1 VAKSRHQE
9 GRVEEAGKKIRKW
22 RGHYY
27 VYVQQENGTEVRR
40 HRVVTLGLKA
50 KLKKYEAEQ
59 KLREIITREVGTG
72 GARPDDMVSLEWF
85 WTNRFLPLKTWRH
98 STRYVVV
105 HAMKHYVLSRFGDVR
120 LCDLRK
126 FDLQAHINKLA
137 ENYSKSIVGKACTW
151 IRAVLEEAVEQEY
164 LRKNPARKLVMPPT
178 RATCKRFLTPEEYRK
193 MLSVLTGRDRLI
205 FRLFVFCAFRPGE
218 LFALRW
224 RSFLSYALRIE
235 EAVYH
240 GKLGT
245 PKTKG
250 SAGLVTLPQS
260 LAEELKAWYEESG
273 QPAADEFIFPSKRG
287 TPLDAHNYLRR
298 DVLRPAAEKVG
309 IKGLTFQAL
318 RRTFATH
325 FHRVG
330 TVKDQQ
336 AQMRHSNAQTTM
348 NVYTQAVSES
358 LKSAMEEFDRKMA
371 ESF

>member
-1 VAKSRHQE
+1 MARAGSAPQICWNSR
-9 GRVEEAGKKIRKW
+9 G
-22 RGHYY
+22 
-27 VYVQQENGTEVRR
+27 
-40 HRVVTLGLKA
+40 
-50 KLKKYEAEQ
+50 
-59 KLREIITREVGTG
+59 
-72 GARPDDMVSLEWF
+72 
-85 WTNRFLPLKTWRH
+85 
-98 STRYVVV
+98 
-105 HAMKHYVLSRFGDVR
+105 LSRRSG
-120 LCDLRK
+120 
-126 FDLQAHINKLA
+126 
-137 ENYSKSIVGKACTW
+137 
-151 IRAVLEEAVEQEY
+151 
-164 LRKNPARKLVMPPT
+164 
-178 RATCKRFLTPEEYRK
+178 
-193 MLSVLTGRDRLI
+193 DRLI

-235 EAVYH
+235 EAIYH
-240 GKLGT
+240 GKLGR

-325 FHRVG
+325 FHRVD

-336 AQMRHSNAQTTM
+336 AQMRHSLQSKRPRS
-348 NVYTQAVSES
+348 QASGV
-358 LKSAMEEFDRKMA
+358 LCWGDRPRRMQ
-371 ESF
+371 F